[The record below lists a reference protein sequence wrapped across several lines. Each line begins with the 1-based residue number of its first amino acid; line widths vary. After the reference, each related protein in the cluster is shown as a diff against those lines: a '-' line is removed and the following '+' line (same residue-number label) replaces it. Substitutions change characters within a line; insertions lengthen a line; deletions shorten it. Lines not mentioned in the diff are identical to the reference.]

1 MSCCLTTAY
10 TFSYYLINSIA
21 VGAIIAIN
29 RRRLL
34 INTKSAVRK
43 ICGCGRGNIVVL
55 AWLAIWYSLRTFKAI
70 SVRIFI
76 LRKSA
81 GRAFLSIEV
90 ISITFVALITV
101 LIWIT
106 HARIIEVA
114 VWAVRNQI

>member
-10 TFSYYLINSIA
+10 TFSYYLIKSIA

-55 AWLAIWYSLRTFKAI
+55 A
-70 SVRIFI
+70 
-76 LRKSA
+76 
-81 GRAFLSIEV
+81 
-90 ISITFVALITV
+90 
-101 LIWIT
+101 
-106 HARIIEVA
+106 
-114 VWAVRNQI
+114 